1 MRIMCLEW
9 SDMSMSRLLF
19 QLTSTV
25 KIQLSIYNSCNME
38 QLNFKIFSKYCG
50 KLSDLLEKYLAT
62 IYFWNVIDDSCDME
76 LSDFKIFE
84 FQLCWISLKTCIQ
97 PTIIFQKI
105 TKQLFI
111 SWIRRTIAITGNNLI
126 SKWLKYTNYHIF
138 IS

>member
-1 MRIMCLEW
+1 MIIGI
-9 SDMSMSRLLF
+9 F
-19 QLTSTV
+19 QSFWN
-25 KIQLSIYNSCNME
+25 KIVSCNSYCYSDSRE

-62 IYFWNVIDDSCDME
+62 IYFWNMIDDSCDME

-126 SKWLKYTNYHIF
+126 SKWLKYTNYHILKYF
-138 IS
+138 EIR